1 MTAVSVQ
8 ELSFESADLLPT
20 RETLDFLHINIA
32 NITAVNTAV
41 AVNVLSVGSAANA
54 VAGQAVLVGQ
64 S

>member
-1 MTAVSVQ
+1 MTALTVQ
-8 ELSFESADLLPT
+8 ELSLESADLLPS